1 MELCQLIR
9 YAEQKFHIPEQHK
22 WADFPQFSVLA
33 DPHTNKWVALLM
45 RQWDEEAGAFIERC
59 DLKCGQE
66 VLRTQPW
73 PFLSPP
79 FRMKGQNWVG
89 VSFGPKTI
97 SQVVCR
103 LFDRAVRSGE
113 GRGYTFELDG
123 KPVTLPASDREF
135 SSDWV
140 LDGPP
145 RSARDTPLP
154 ASEIP
159 PKIREMQKYYYYADG
174 SFRMKCWNFYRQ
186 GKFMETYEDDAP
198 WEEMITR
205 YYPTYHDFNIRQLR
219 GYFSWR
225 TRVRKGDFSKAPA
238 TFVFLYLYELL
249 NGIGTRSPEDGFEKM
264 QAFEK
269 GYLDAGLGN
278 AFLRRQLYRWMC
290 GYAVLSNFPPETARR
305 YLEPDALARDEALAV
320 LAAPET
326 AEDGAVLDAL
336 GAVAGKRLEQSPAFK
351 KDASRARRLFAAAWR
366 QGGGALFAAC
376 FGKQASYH
384 WTPLPKAIYFE
395 LHPHPDA
402 DYTLDRARAYRCRGG
417 DWWEVRYEPLHFDH
431 EKLRAF
437 LRETDRRLRRALKAG
452 HYLRENPEEA
462 WAAPFL
468 EAALQEERR
477 AQQEAARPK
486 FTIELSALEK
496 IRADAAQT
504 RDSLLTEAE
513 MDAPPVLEHAKNTT
527 GTLTGNIAGNA
538 TKSMTENLSEYMGNH
553 PVNITKNS
561 SENAPKSTTEN
572 LPEYTGNP
580 TENPTENSPGN
591 ATKSMTRNLP
601 EDTGN
606 ITENITGNA
615 TESMTKNHPEDTE
628 NITENSPG
636 NATKTM
642 TKNLPEYTGNPP
654 ENLTE
659 NSPRNAT
666 ESNPK
671 NAPENPKNP
680 PENTGGPAAALDGF
694 LREILDDL
702 LSGKS
707 VEARCKARHVLP
719 TVAADT
725 INEAFFDE
733 ISDSILDCDGETIA
747 LVADY
752 KDDVLQLL
760 GGEHP

>member
-1 MELCQLIR
+1 
-9 YAEQKFHIPEQHK
+9 
-22 WADFPQFSVLA
+22 
-33 DPHTNKWVALLM
+33 
-45 RQWDEEAGAFIERC
+45 
-59 DLKCGQE
+59 
-66 VLRTQPW
+66 
-73 PFLSPP
+73 
-79 FRMKGQNWVG
+79 
-89 VSFGPKTI
+89 
-97 SQVVCR
+97 
-103 LFDRAVRSGE
+103 
-113 GRGYTFELDG
+113 
-123 KPVTLPASDREF
+123 
-135 SSDWV
+135 
-140 LDGPP
+140 
-145 RSARDTPLP
+145 
-154 ASEIP
+154 
-159 PKIREMQKYYYYADG
+159 
-174 SFRMKCWNFYRQ
+174 
-186 GKFMETYEDDAP
+186 METYEDDAP

-225 TRVRKGDFSKAPA
+225 TRVRKGDFSEAPA
-238 TFVFLYLYELL
+238 TFAFLYLYELL

-402 DYTLDRARAYRCRGG
+402 DYTLDRARSYRCRGG

-527 GTLTGNIAGNA
+527 GTLTENIAGNSPE
-538 TKSMTENLSEYMGNH
+538 SMTRNHPKYTGNH
-553 PVNITKNS
+553 PVNITENS
-561 SENAPKSTTEN
+561 PENATKSTTEN
-572 LPEYTGNP
+572 LPEDTGNHP
-580 TENPTENSPGN
+580 ENITKNSPGN
-591 ATKSMTRNLP
+591 ATKT
-601 EDTGN
+601 
-606 ITENITGNA
+606 
-615 TESMTKNHPEDTE
+615 MTKNLSEYTENTPE

-642 TKNLPEYTGNPP
+642 TKNLSEDAG
-654 ENLTE
+654 
-659 NSPRNAT
+659 
-666 ESNPK
+666 
-671 NAPENPKNP
+671 NP

-733 ISDSILDCDGETIA
+733 IGDSILDCDGETIA

>member
-145 RSARDTPLP
+145 AARDTPLP
-154 ASEIP
+154 AAEIP
-159 PKIREMQKYYYYADG
+159 PKIREMQKYYRYADG

-225 TRVRKGDFSKAPA
+225 TRVRKGDFSEAPA

-527 GTLTGNIAGNA
+527 GNI
-538 TKSMTENLSEYMGNH
+538 
-553 PVNITKNS
+553 
-561 SENAPKSTTEN
+561 
-572 LPEYTGNP
+572 
-580 TENPTENSPGN
+580 TENSPGN
-591 ATKSMTRNLP
+591 TTKSMTKNHP
-601 EDTGN
+601 EYTGN
-606 ITENITGNA
+606 SPESITENSPGNA
-615 TESMTKNHPEDTE
+615 TESMTKNLPEYAE
-628 NITENSPG
+628 NSPEAITENSPG
-636 NATKTM
+636 NAAKTN
-642 TKNLPEYTGNPP
+642 TENLPEYAGNDP
-654 ENLTE
+654 EFITE
-659 NSPRNAT
+659 
-666 ESNPK
+666 K
-671 NAPENPKNP
+671 PKNP
-680 PENTGGPAAALDGF
+680 P
-694 LREILDDL
+694 
-702 LSGKS
+702 
-707 VEARCKARHVLP
+707 
-719 TVAADT
+719 
-725 INEAFFDE
+725 
-733 ISDSILDCDGETIA
+733 
-747 LVADY
+747 
-752 KDDVLQLL
+752 
-760 GGEHP
+760 

>member
-1 MELCQLIR
+1 MELWQLAR

-154 ASEIP
+154 VSEIP

-402 DYTLDRARAYRCRGG
+402 DYTLDSARSYRCRGG

-527 GTLTGNIAGNA
+527 GNLAGNA
-538 TKSMTENLSEYMGNH
+538 MESMTKNLPEYIGNH

-561 SENAPKSTTEN
+561 
-572 LPEYTGNP
+572 
-580 TENPTENSPGN
+580 PGN
-591 ATKSMTRNLP
+591 ATK
-601 EDTGN
+601 
-606 ITENITGNA
+606 
-615 TESMTKNHPEDTE
+615 SMTKNHPEDTE

-733 ISDSILDCDGETIA
+733 IGDSILDCDGETIA

>member
-145 RSARDTPLP
+145 AARDTPLP

-225 TRVRKGDFSKAPA
+225 TRVRKGDFSEAPA
-238 TFVFLYLYELL
+238 TFAFLYLYELL

-269 GYLDAGLGN
+269 GYLDAGLGS

-402 DYTLDRARAYRCRGG
+402 DYTLDSARSYRCRGG

-513 MDAPPVLEHAKNTT
+513 LDAPPPVLEHAKKNP
-527 GTLTGNIAGNA
+527 GNLTGNLAGNA
-538 TKSMTENLSEYMGNH
+538 MESMTKNLPEYIGNH

-561 SENAPKSTTEN
+561 
-572 LPEYTGNP
+572 
-580 TENPTENSPGN
+580 PGN
-591 ATKSMTRNLP
+591 ATKSMTKNLP
-601 EDTGN
+601 EY
-606 ITENITGNA
+606 TENT
-615 TESMTKNHPEDTE
+615 PE

-642 TKNLPEYTGNPP
+642 TKNLSEDAG
-654 ENLTE
+654 
-659 NSPRNAT
+659 
-666 ESNPK
+666 
-671 NAPENPKNP
+671 NP
-680 PENTGGPAAALDGF
+680 PENTGGSAAALDGF

-733 ISDSILDCDGETIA
+733 IGDSILDCDGETIA

>member
-145 RSARDTPLP
+145 AAREIPLP
-154 ASEIP
+154 AAEIP
-159 PKIREMQKYYYYADG
+159 PKIREMQKYYRYADG

-198 WEEMITR
+198 WEGMITR

-527 GTLTGNIAGNA
+527 GNI
-538 TKSMTENLSEYMGNH
+538 
-553 PVNITKNS
+553 
-561 SENAPKSTTEN
+561 
-572 LPEYTGNP
+572 
-580 TENPTENSPGN
+580 TENSPGN
-591 ATKSMTRNLP
+591 TTKSMTKNHP
-601 EDTGN
+601 EYTGN
-606 ITENITGNA
+606 SPESITENSPGNA
-615 TESMTKNHPEDTE
+615 TESMTKNLPEYAE
-628 NITENSPG
+628 NSPEAITENSPG
-636 NATKTM
+636 NAAKTN
-642 TKNLPEYTGNPP
+642 TENLPEYAGNDP
-654 ENLTE
+654 EFIT
-659 NSPRNAT
+659 
-666 ESNPK
+666 
-671 NAPENPKNP
+671 ENPKNP

>member
-1 MELCQLIR
+1 MELWQLAR

-45 RQWDEEAGAFIERC
+45 RQWDEETGAFIERC

-66 VLRTQPW
+66 ILRAQPW

-79 FRMKGQNWVG
+79 FRMKGKNWVG
-89 VSFGPKTI
+89 VSFGPETVSK
-97 SQVVCR
+97 VVCR

-159 PKIREMQKYYYYADG
+159 PKIREMQKYYRYADG

-198 WEEMITR
+198 WEGMITR

-225 TRVRKGDFSKAPA
+225 TRVRKGAFFEASP
-238 TFVFLYLYELL
+238 TFVYLYLYELL

-376 FGKQASYH
+376 FGKQAPYH
-384 WTPLPKAIYFE
+384 WTPLPRAVYFE
-395 LHPHPDA
+395 PHPHPDA

-417 DWWEVRYEPLHFDH
+417 DWWEMRYEPLHFDH

-437 LRETDRRLRRALKAG
+437 LRETDRRLRRALKTG

-462 WAAPFL
+462 WAAPFI

-477 AQQEAARPK
+477 AQQEAVRPK

-513 MDAPPVLEHAKNTT
+513 MDAPPVLEYARNTT
-527 GTLTGNIAGNA
+527 EILTENSPGNA
-538 TKSMTENLSEYMGNH
+538 TESMTENF
-553 PVNITKNS
+553 
-561 SENAPKSTTEN
+561 
-572 LPEYTGNP
+572 PEDTGNP
-580 TENPTENSPGN
+580 PENITENSPGN
-591 ATKSMTRNLP
+591 ATKSMTKNLP
-601 EDTGN
+601 EY
-606 ITENITGNA
+606 TENT
-615 TESMTKNHPEDTE
+615 PE

-642 TKNLPEYTGNPP
+642 TKNLSEYTENTP
-654 ENLTE
+654 ENITE
-659 NSPRNAT
+659 NSPGNAT
-666 ESNPK
+666 KTMTK
-671 NAPENPKNP
+671 NLSEDAGNP

-733 ISDSILDCDGETIA
+733 IGDSILDCDGETIA

>member
-145 RSARDTPLP
+145 AARDTPLP

-336 GAVAGKRLEQSPAFK
+336 GAVSGKRLEQSPAFK
-351 KDASRARRLFAAAWR
+351 KDASRARCLFAAAWR

-402 DYTLDRARAYRCRGG
+402 DYTLDSARSYHCRGG

-527 GTLTGNIAGNA
+527 GNLAGNA
-538 TKSMTENLSEYMGNH
+538 MESMTKNLPEYIGNH

-561 SENAPKSTTEN
+561 
-572 LPEYTGNP
+572 
-580 TENPTENSPGN
+580 PGN
-591 ATKSMTRNLP
+591 ATKSMTKNLP
-601 EDTGN
+601 EY
-606 ITENITGNA
+606 TENT
-615 TESMTKNHPEDTE
+615 PE

-636 NATKTM
+636 NATESM
-642 TKNLPEYTGNPP
+642 TKNLSEYTGNPP
-654 ENLTE
+654 ENITE
-659 NSPRNAT
+659 NSPGNAPDEKISRKIARRNAT
-666 ESNPK
+666 EYEPIK

>member
-145 RSARDTPLP
+145 AARDTPLP

-225 TRVRKGDFSKAPA
+225 TRVRKGDFSEAPA
-238 TFVFLYLYELL
+238 TFAFLYLYELL

-336 GAVAGKRLEQSPAFK
+336 GAVSGKRLEQSPAFK
-351 KDASRARRLFAAAWR
+351 KDASRARCLFAAAWR

-402 DYTLDRARAYRCRGG
+402 DYTLDSARSYHCRGG

-527 GTLTGNIAGNA
+527 GNLAGNA
-538 TKSMTENLSEYMGNH
+538 MESMTKNLPEYIGNH

-561 SENAPKSTTEN
+561 
-572 LPEYTGNP
+572 
-580 TENPTENSPGN
+580 PGN
-591 ATKSMTRNLP
+591 ATKSMTKNLP
-601 EDTGN
+601 EY
-606 ITENITGNA
+606 TENT
-615 TESMTKNHPEDTE
+615 PE

-636 NATKTM
+636 NATESM
-642 TKNLPEYTGNPP
+642 TKNLSEYTGNPP
-654 ENLTE
+654 ENITE

>member
-45 RQWDEEAGAFIERC
+45 RQWDEETGAFIERC

-66 VLRTQPW
+66 ILRAQPW

-79 FRMKGQNWVG
+79 FRMKGKNWVG
-89 VSFGPKTI
+89 VSFGPETI

-225 TRVRKGDFSKAPA
+225 TRVRKGDFSEAPA
-238 TFVFLYLYELL
+238 TFAFLYLYELL

-336 GAVAGKRLEQSPAFK
+336 GAVSGKRLEQSPAFK

-384 WTPLPKAIYFE
+384 WTPLPRAIYFE

-402 DYTLDRARAYRCRGG
+402 DYTLDSARSYRCRGG

-527 GTLTGNIAGNA
+527 GNIAGNVPKNITENSPGNS
-538 TKSMTENLSEYMGNH
+538 TKSMTENLSEDTGNH
-553 PVNITKNS
+553 PESII
-561 SENAPKSTTEN
+561 
-572 LPEYTGNP
+572 
-580 TENPTENSPGN
+580 ENSPGN
-591 ATKSMTRNLP
+591 ATKSMTKNFPEYTGNYPESITENSSGNATNLMTKNLP
-601 EDTGN
+601 EYTENIPENATESMTKNFPEYTGNSPEN
-606 ITENITGNA
+606 ITENIAGNVPKS
-615 TESMTKNHPEDTE
+615 TTKNHPEDTE
-628 NITENSPG
+628 N
-636 NATKTM
+636 
-642 TKNLPEYTGNPP
+642 
-654 ENLTE
+654 LT
-659 NSPRNAT
+659 
-666 ESNPK
+666 
-671 NAPENPKNP
+671 
-680 PENTGGPAAALDGF
+680 ENTGGPAAALDGF

-733 ISDSILDCDGETIA
+733 IGDSILDCDGETIA